1 MHMRAVAL
9 LVLVGWCSAQG
20 TPPATM
26 VPNYLAAVYKS
37 WSPCFCPTTHPCLN
51 TMDLFNIYVN
61 NLPHPDIRCLEHTH
75 GECADG
81 FFLCVRRGD
90 SLITTTST
98 TQKQIITTE
107 APTTTTTTEAPTTT
121 TTTEAPTTTTT
132 TEAPTT
138 TTTTEAPTTVVAV
151 GVVAGQPQETTADKS
166 GGIDMALLLG
176 VVVGVASLIVI
187 IAVIIVKTRKHEKPP
202 AEAPDIFS
210 NATYSDYL
218 QPVPRMNATHH
229 QPNSVTNSMYYG
241 GGETTFGSRDGNLFS
256 YAYVEGTGDIPIP
269 GAAYN
274 TIDNRDDIQPV
285 TYYTS
290 AIPDDMY
297 ATPDD
302 TVDIIDTPV
311 STHLEYDAV
320 DPTVS
325 PQATYDTVDLT
336 VPQQATYDTVDPTV
350 SPQATYDTVDPTVPQ
365 QATYD
370 TADLTVPPQATYDT
384 ADLTVPQQA
393 TYDTADPTVPQQAT
407 YDTADLTVSP
417 QATYDTADPLVYDL
431 VESSTPHP
439 IVFSRV
445 YDAAPHYVEAGGIRV
460 TRAQSYDIIDE
471 NV

>member
-1 MHMRAVAL
+1 MYMRAVAL

-107 APTTTTTTEAPTTT
+107 P
-121 TTTEAPTTTTT
+121 
-132 TEAPTT
+132 PTT

-166 GGIDMALLLG
+166 GGIDMALLFG

-325 PQATYDTVDLT
+325 PQATYDTVD
-336 VPQQATYDTVDPTV
+336 
-350 SPQATYDTVDPTVPQ
+350 PTVPQ

-445 YDAAPHYVEAGGIRV
+445 YDAAPRYMEAGGIRV